1 MMVILGRILYFQREK
16 VERKKKIL
24 CNTAKTLSG
33 GCSIGKVRSYL
44 IKEEILCSESD
55 FLGEWGGGHSLF

>member
-33 GCSIGKVRSYL
+33 SIEKVCSYL